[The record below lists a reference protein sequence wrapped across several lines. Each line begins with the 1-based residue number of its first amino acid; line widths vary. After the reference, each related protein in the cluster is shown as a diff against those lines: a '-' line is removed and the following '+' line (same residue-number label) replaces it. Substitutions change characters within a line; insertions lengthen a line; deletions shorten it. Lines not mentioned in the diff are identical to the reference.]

1 MKYEDFSG
9 TLNRVIFEQS
19 KKKLLETI
27 ANSPQRY
34 VGLFRPTKPRAK
46 VVQNLLQSH
55 EIRMGDALEE
65 IVEGYLKDN
74 RFALLPKSIMVDGER
89 KELDLH
95 FSQNGVFFFAEMKVR
110 DDHDSTKK
118 KGQITDFCA
127 KIKALAEMHGEAN
140 LRALLF
146 FVDPGQKKNRKFYV
160 ERLEAI
166 HANSGVPAD
175 LCYGGDFFDKLIP
188 GAEIWV
194 EMESHL
200 RQWRDEIP
208 EFPEVNFDKDAAA
221 SAKELEEFAQE
232 NTTGLRKIFGNE
244 DLRRAILP
252 ILFPNGTALRMLREH
267 IQNLAVRQLVDEYL
281 ATRGN

>member
-1 MKYEDFSG
+1 MKYEVFSG

-19 KKKLLETI
+19 KKKLLKTI

-46 VVQNLLQSH
+46 IVQNLLQSH

-65 IVEGYLKDN
+65 IVEGYLQDN
-74 RFALLPKSIMVDGER
+74 GFTILRKSLAVDGEQ

-118 KGQITDFCA
+118 KGQITDFRA
-127 KIKALAEMHGEAN
+127 KIKTLAEMHGGEN

-146 FVDPGQKKNRKFYV
+146 FVDPGQKKNRKFYA
-160 ERLEAI
+160 EQLKEI
-166 HANSGVPAD
+166 HANFSVPTD
-175 LCYGGDFFDKLIP
+175 LCYGGDFFDKVIP
-188 GAEIWV
+188 GAEIWTEV
-194 EMESHL
+194 ESHL
-200 RQWRDEIP
+200 RRWRDEIP

-221 SAKELEEFAQE
+221 SAKELEEFARE
-232 NTTGLRKIFGNE
+232 NTTGLRKIFGHE
-244 DLRRAILP
+244 DLRRTILP
-252 ILFPNGTALRMLREH
+252 ILFPNGAALRMLKEH
-267 IQNLAVRQLVDEYL
+267 IQHPAVRQLVDEYL
-281 ATRGN
+281 ATRGD